1 MVRCFMN
8 SAMDI
13 AGFVTHPRVRRW
25 LPAAINGGM
34 VLLLVASFAQ
44 WTWLMVKPP
53 LAPLVIAPPP
63 PPAPTSTF
71 SLQPL
76 LAAHLFGQAS
86 EDLAGQRLDSLP
98 VSSLN
103 LVLTGVIAA
112 DTGGYALISVNGQ
125 AQEPYAV
132 GQSVKDGALLQAVY
146 PDRVVIRRNGALES
160 LLLEDTDSLSLPQVA
175 QAPARPMPLS
185 LVNGVPAAPAQ
196 ETAGGAQDGSEE
208 PVYMM
213 PPEQASARPN
223 PPDITQQATLMP
235 ARDGGVTVRL
245 IQPGSVYEK
254 LKMRSGDV
262 IKSINGQQI
271 NSPQDAFRLYQQ
283 LPNMGLVQ
291 IEVVRGGRSEFLS
304 HQFAQ
309 N

>member
-8 SAMDI
+8 SALDI
-13 AGFVTHPRVRRW
+13 AGFITHPRVRRW

-34 VLLLVASFAQ
+34 MLLLLASFAQ

-53 LAPLVIAPPP
+53 LPPLVIAPSPT
-63 PPAPTSTF
+63 PAPASTF

-103 LVLTGVIAA
+103 LVLTGVIAS

-132 GQSVKDGALLQAVY
+132 GQSVKDGAVLQAVY

-160 LLLEDTDSLSLPQVA
+160 LLLEEADSLAPPPVA
-175 QAPARPMPLS
+175 LAPVGSMPLNRS
-185 LVNGVPAAPAQ
+185 YSVPAPPAP
-196 ETAGGAQDGSEE
+196 ETAGGAQGGSEE

-213 PPEQASARPN
+213 PPEQASARPS
-223 PPDITQQATLMP
+223 PPDITKQATLMP

-254 LKMRSGDV
+254 LRMRSGDV

-283 LPNMGLVQ
+283 LPNMGAVQ
-291 IEVVRGGRSEFLS
+291 IEVVRGGKSEFLS

>member
-1 MVRCFMN
+1 MN
-8 SAMDI
+8 AIVSV
-13 AGFVTHPRVRRW
+13 AGFITHPRVRPW
-25 LPAAINGGM
+25 LPKLVNGG
-34 VLLLVASFAQ
+34 VLLLLVASLAQ
-44 WTWLMVKPP
+44 WTWLLVKPP
-53 LAPLVIAPPP
+53 LPPLVIAPLP

-86 EDLAGQRLDSLP
+86 EDLAGQSHDNLP

-103 LVLTGVIAA
+103 LVLTGVIAS

-132 GQSVKDGALLQAVY
+132 GQTVTGSAILHAVY
-146 PDRVVIRRNGALES
+146 PERVVIRRNGVLEN
-160 LLLEDTDSLSLPQVA
+160 LLLEEMDNAPPQVA
-175 QAPARPMPLS
+175 RAPVRPMSVVNHVTNAAAEPAR
-185 LVNGVPAAPAQ
+185 Q
-196 ETAGGAQDGSEE
+196 TAGGPQGGSEE
-208 PVYMM
+208 PIYMM
-213 PPEQASARPN
+213 QPEQAATRPR
-223 PPDITQQATLMP
+223 PADIMKQATLMP

-262 IKSINGQQI
+262 IKSVNGQPI
-271 NSPQDAFRLYQQ
+271 NTPQDAIRLYQQ
-283 LPNMGLVQ
+283 LPNMGAVQ
-291 IEVVRGGRSEFLS
+291 IEVVRGGRSQFLS

>member
-1 MVRCFMN
+1 MSVAEF
-8 SAMDI
+8 I
-13 AGFVTHPRVRRW
+13 THPRVRRW
-25 LPAAINGGM
+25 LPTALNGGM
-34 VLLLVASFAQ
+34 SLLLAASLAH
-44 WTWLMVKPP
+44 WTWLLIKPP
-53 LAPLVIAPPP
+53 LPPLVIAPPP

-86 EDLAGQRLDSLP
+86 QELTGQRLDGLP

-103 LVLTGVIAA
+103 LVLTGVIAS

-125 AQEPYAV
+125 PQEPYAV
-132 GQSVKDGALLQAVY
+132 GQTVTGDAALQAVY
-146 PDRVVIRRNGALES
+146 PDRVVLRRNGTLES
-160 LLLEDTDSLSLPQVA
+160 LLLEETDKATSPATQVS
-175 QAPARPMPLS
+175 ARPTVLGQITSAP
-185 LVNGVPAAPAQ
+185 VEAAQGTERGPQ
-196 ETAGGAQDGSEE
+196 GGSEE
-208 PVYMM
+208 PIYMM
-213 PPEQASARPN
+213 PPEQTAAAAS
-223 PPDITQQATLMP
+223 PPDIMKQATLTA

-271 NSPQDAFRLYQQ
+271 NSPQDAIRLYQQ
-283 LPNMGLVQ
+283 MPNMGSVQ
-291 IEVVRGGRSEFLS
+291 IEIVRSGRNQFLN

>member
-1 MVRCFMN
+1 M
-8 SAMDI
+8 SAVLNV
-13 AGFVTHPRVRRW
+13 AGFITHPRVRPW
-25 LPAAINGGM
+25 LPKLVNGGM
-34 VLLLVASFAQ
+34 LLLLVASLAQ

-53 LAPLVIAPPP
+53 LPPLVVAPPP

-86 EDLAGQRLDSLP
+86 EDLAGQRHDNLP

-103 LVLTGVIAA
+103 LVLTGVVAS

-125 AQEPYAV
+125 PQEPYAV
-132 GQSVKDGALLQAVY
+132 GQTVTGGAVLHAVY
-146 PDRVVIRRNGALES
+146 PERVVIRRNGSLES
-160 LLLEDTDSLSLPQVA
+160 LLLEDTDNSPPQIA
-175 QAPARPMPLS
+175 STPFRPMPVVS
-185 LVNGVPAAPAQ
+185 QVANAPAASAQ
-196 ETAGGAQDGSEE
+196 ETAGGSQGGSEE
-208 PVYMM
+208 PIYMM
-213 PPEQASARPN
+213 PSEQIAAQPSPQN
-223 PPDITQQATLMP
+223 IMKQATLMP

-271 NSPQDAFRLYQQ
+271 NSPNDALRLYQQ
-283 LPNMGLVQ
+283 MPNMGAVQ
-291 IEVVRGGRSEFLS
+291 IEVVRGGRSQFLS